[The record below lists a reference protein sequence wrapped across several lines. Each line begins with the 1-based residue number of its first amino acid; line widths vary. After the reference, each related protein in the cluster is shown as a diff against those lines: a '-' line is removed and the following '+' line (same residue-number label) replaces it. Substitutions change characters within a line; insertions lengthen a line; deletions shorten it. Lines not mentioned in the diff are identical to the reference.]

1 MKKMKSLLAV
11 LLIACLVLALFAAC
25 AKTETPAKTDTP
37 STSTDTPAK
46 TDDTKKDDAPAKT
59 EEPEKEPEV
68 LEDPADVNFWF
79 YCNSQWKDEE
89 DVTGPVLDAINEIL
103 LEKCNA
109 QIHWT
114 LLQPADYRDKV
125 GLALGSGEVID
136 LLATMPV
143 GRITNYYNQGMLQD
157 MTDLVNEYAPEALEL
172 TKDLVGG
179 YTFNGRLYGI
189 PTLRNLPTSSYIY
202 YYTEALEK
210 VGMVEKFHQMKSF
223 DDFAEILDALKALIP
238 EGMYPIGADFNG
250 LGVPSLQDSKAF
262 ADLKNYD
269 SIGDTTGTIFIEDG
283 VVKMTQAD
291 PRYENTMK
299 MLRDWFDKGYI
310 WPDSLYNTTDAKDD
324 LMKQKVLA
332 GQINGSEYGVEA
344 IKEGLLQADLE
355 VFQLT
360 KPMIGSTTPSTWGV
374 SIPVSAEEPEAACRV
389 INEMY
394 VNSELMNL
402 FVHGIEGR
410 DYNVVDGQAQ
420 YVEEPHYSNGHHVVG
435 NALITYP
442 IIGQGADFFEVV
454 KQLNA
459 EADKSKYMGLTLDTS
474 DLQLVI
480 SQISAV
486 HDQYKQ
492 SMLSGGYTEE
502 AYHEYV
508 SKLEAAGWAD
518 YAKGV
523 QDQLDAF
530 VASRS

>member
-1 MKKMKSLLAV
+1 MKKAKSLLAI
-11 LLIACLVLALFAAC
+11 LLVACLVLALFAAC

-46 TDDTKKDDAPAKT
+46 TDDTKKDDEPAKT
-59 EEPEKEPEV
+59 DEPEKEPEPEV

-103 LEKCNA
+103 LKNCNA

-223 DDFAEILDALKALIP
+223 DDFAEVLDALKALIP
-238 EGMYPIGADFNG
+238 EGMYPFGADFNG
-250 LGVPSLQDSKAF
+250 LGVPSLLDSKVF
-262 ADLKNYD
+262 AELKNHD

-360 KPMIGSTTPSTWGV
+360 KPMIGSSTPSTWGV

-420 YVEEPHYSNGHHVVG
+420 YVEGPHYSNGHHVVG

-459 EADKSKYMGLTLDTS
+459 EADKSEYMGITLDTS

-518 YAKGV
+518 YARE
-523 QDQLDAF
+523 DT
-530 VASRS
+530 